1 MTGAFRRW
9 PGLLMSAYFALVVF
23 FLLFPILIVIP
34 ISFVD
39 AQFLTFPPES
49 YSLRWYRRY
58 FTDPDFVDATLLSL
72 WVAFAATAVATV
84 CGTLG
89 ALVLTRT
96 RFSGKGAI
104 YSLLLSPIIVPGII
118 FGLGLYVFFAE
129 LDLLG
134 DSLALVMAH
143 ACLGLPFSILIVSA
157 TLEHFDVTLERAAR
171 VSGAGPIRTFFH
183 VTLPAIRPAVF
194 AAAVFGFFIS
204 FDDLVLALFVM
215 GRQYTL
221 PVRIWQDLRFEIDP
235 TVAAA
240 ASLLILL
247 TSIGIAAGG
256 MLQLKARKRLE
267 GTP

>member
-1 MTGAFRRW
+1 MTARARRR
-9 PGLLMSAYFALVVF
+9 PGILMPGYFALVVF
-23 FLLFPILIVIP
+23 FLLFPIVIVIP

-72 WVAFAATAVATV
+72 GVAFAATTIATV

-89 ALVLTRT
+89 ALALTRA
-96 RFSGKGAI
+96 RIFGKGVI
-104 YSLLLSPIIVPGII
+104 YGLLLSPIIVPGII
-118 FGLGLYVFFAE
+118 FALGLYVFFAE

-134 DSLALVMAH
+134 NGFALVMAH

-183 VTLPAIRPAVF
+183 ITLPAIRPAVF

-215 GRQYTL
+215 GREYTL

-235 TVAAA
+235 TVAAT
-240 ASLLILL
+240 ASLLIVL
-247 TSIGIAAGG
+247 TSIGIAVGG
-256 MLQLKARKRLE
+256 MLQLQARKRL
-267 GTP
+267 GGAP

>member
-1 MTGAFRRW
+1 MRRSRYSF
-9 PGLLMSAYFALVVF
+9 LMPIYFALLVF
-23 FLLFPILIVIP
+23 FLLFPIIIVIP

-39 AQFLTFPPES
+39 AQFLQFPPQS

-72 WVAFAATAVATV
+72 GVALAATTIATIA
-84 CGTLG
+84 GTLS
-89 ALVLTRT
+89 ALALTRA
-96 RFSGKGAI
+96 RIFGKGAI
-104 YSLLLSPIIVPGII
+104 HGLLLSPILVPSII
-118 FGLGLYVFFAE
+118 FALGLYVFFAE

-134 DSLALVMAH
+134 NSFALVMAH
-143 ACLGLPFSILIVSA
+143 VCLAMPFSILIVTA
-157 TLEHFDVTLERAAR
+157 TLEHFDITLEQAAR
-171 VSGAGPIRTFFH
+171 VLGAGPIRTFFH

-215 GRQYTL
+215 GREYTL

-240 ASLLILL
+240 ASLLIML

-256 MLQLKARKRLE
+256 VFHMQARKRL
-267 GTP
+267 GGSP